1 MDKETLDFV
10 FTKLDD
16 RIDSFKNDLERLS
29 NLKDEEPDLNTQ
41 AIEDVAFVI
50 DLSMNNLLQFKKELL
65 EHLKREGVEYDG

>member
-16 RIDSFKNDLERLS
+16 RIDSFRNDLVKLS
-29 NLKDEEPDLNTQ
+29 NLKDEEPDLNAQ

-65 EHLKREGVEYDG
+65 EYLKKEGVEYDG